1 MFRAFVISVAV
12 HLLLITSLS
21 DRVLLLPV
29 PPSTE
34 GVALRARLGV
44 RPDGI
49 HSTPARHG
57 GRRTPTAPVEA
68 RPWSAPDRQTKVVRR
83 ASARGQYPPS
93 RAVHSAVSQRPTDLQ
108 GESVPVLPA
117 DVERE
122 FRLLLARRLRH
133 VGSLHSSGGKGTVK
147 LSIAYYGPAGG
158 SEVRLMH
165 SSGDAELDAGAL
177 SSLKAALRDASLPQA
192 AQGRSFR
199 MSFVLECG
207 SGD

>member
-12 HLLLITSLS
+12 HLLLITSLF

-29 PPSTE
+29 PLSTE

-44 RPDGI
+44 PPDGI
-49 HSTPARHG
+49 HSTATRPG

-133 VGSLHSSGGKGTVK
+133 VGSLHPSGEKGTVK

-158 SEVRLMH
+158 SEVRLMQ
-165 SSGDAELDAGAL
+165 SSGDTELDTRAL
-177 SSLKAALRDASLPQA
+177 SSLKVALSDVSLPQA
-192 AQGRSFR
+192 AQTRRFR
-199 MSFVLECG
+199 VPLVLEYG
-207 SGD
+207 PGD